1 VAALSEQN
9 ISQVPYFETSLFRS
23 KQLTMLFA
31 AHEVLYWFRI
41 IHFYITMQIN
51 QSNCNSIVLLR
62 SDFASI
68 FITSPSRKTACS
80 TDAVVPLAVS
90 IDLIRVCTF
99 G

>member
-1 VAALSEQN
+1 
-9 ISQVPYFETSLFRS
+9 
-23 KQLTMLFA
+23 
-31 AHEVLYWFRI
+31 
-41 IHFYITMQIN
+41 MQIN